1 MITSFKFENCFAF
14 DKQVEMVLRADMRT
28 KRFSSNVANIN
39 EMLNVMKSVA
49 IYGPNNTGKTSFIN
63 CVRAIK
69 KTLQNKE
76 IRLDANIFTNNP
88 VCYEAIAFVYDNKEY
103 Y

>member
-1 MITSFKFENCFAF
+1 MITSFKFDNCFAF

-28 KRFSSNVANIN
+28 KRFSSNISQIN
-39 EMLNVMKSVA
+39 ENLNALKSVV

-69 KTLQNKE
+69 GTLENKE
-76 IRLDANIFTNNP
+76 IVLNSNIFTKYCQLPTVASNG
-88 VCYEAIAFVYDNKEY
+88 A
-103 Y
+103 